1 MLLRYNAILSRQN
14 INYSYVCSSFMAEKK
29 ETTWHNQLNN
39 ETITDKMH
47 TCLYKVICY
56 VEQSSNIKTKIGFR
70 GLSSTRIQ
78 RIAPTDLIGN
88 NNVFNI

>member
-47 TCLYKVICY
+47 TVLYKVI
-56 VEQSSNIKTKIGFR
+56 
-70 GLSSTRIQ
+70 
-78 RIAPTDLIGN
+78 AM
-88 NNVFNI
+88 